1 MMRVLIIDDEPVA
14 RQKVRDHLARHADM
28 VVVGE
33 CRDLD
38 EARAAMVSLRPDLI
52 FLDLRLPG
60 GHGLS
65 FLRSLGANRPICIL
79 VTAISDCALE
89 AYELEA
95 VDYLLK
101 PFDDRRFSRSLDRAR
116 ALSSARR
123 KGRAELAAGGSDPEP
138 RLAIPDNN
146 GVRLVRASQIDW
158 IQAEGNYA
166 ALHIG
171 NRRHLVRATIHKLAE
186 TLPQQHFLQ
195 VSRSA
200 IVNLDQIERLEPWIS
215 RREYIIVLSSGSRVK
230 LSRNY
235 RKSLEERVPRLA

>member
-1 MMRVLIIDDEPVA
+1 MRVLIVDDEPIA
-14 RQKVRDHLARHADM
+14 RRKVRDHLSRHADM

-33 CRDLD
+33 CGDLD
-38 EARAAMVSLRPDLI
+38 EARAAVASLEPDLL

-65 FLRSLGANRPICIL
+65 FLRSLGAGRPICVL
-79 VTAISDCALE
+79 VTALADCALE

-116 ALSSARR
+116 ALSGSR
-123 KGRAELAAGGSDPEP
+123 KRSEAPAAAGDPEP
-138 RLAIPDNN
+138 KIVVPDSN

-158 IQAEGNYA
+158 VEAEGNYA

-171 NRRHLVRATIHKLAE
+171 KRRHLVRSTIHKLAE
-186 TLPQQHFLQ
+186 SLPSQHFLR

-200 IVNLDQIERLEPWIS
+200 IVNLEQIERLEPWMS
-215 RREYIIVLSSGSRVK
+215 RREYVIVLNSGSRIK

-235 RKSLEERVPRLA
+235 RRALEERVGRLA